1 MVSLPLHSEQPAN
14 ARRLAELGLAVSLDP
29 GTATPEEITRACR
42 TVLSEPRY
50 QKAARE
56 WRSRILDL
64 PGADAMVH
72 LRRGTAK
79 P

>member
-1 MVSLPLHSEQPAN
+1 VDGADACL
-14 ARRLAELGLAVSLDP
+14 
-29 GTATPEEITRACR
+29 ACR